1 MYLTLGRYRS
11 IRNIVIGEVFGVL
24 GIIIG
29 LGFAAYSD
37 IWVSALTPLG
47 ATTTEFIPATVPDI
61 ILSLILLPI
70 LLVAYNAAVGR
81 SGRT

>member
-1 MYLTLGRYRS
+1 
-11 IRNIVIGEVFGVL
+11 
-24 GIIIG
+24 
-29 LGFAAYSD
+29 
-37 IWVSALTPLG
+37 LG